1 MTIPGVG
8 ESVCIGI
15 LEGICGDAN
24 GDGEVN
30 VLDVIIDLKLSGGGT
45 PNESQRILA
54 DLNRDGKVNVL
65 GAVITFQHIAGLAPI
80 NGCGVTDTQS
90 IGTVVITK

>member
-30 VLDVIIDLKLSGGGT
+30 VLD
-45 PNESQRILA
+45 
-54 DLNRDGKVNVL
+54 
-65 GAVITFQHIAGLAPI
+65 AVITFQHIVGLAPT
-80 NGCGVTDTQS
+80 NACSVTDTQS
-90 IGTVVITK
+90 IGKVVITK